1 MLAPEREQEADHD
14 FTNRAEGLGD
24 NGIHRRLVVK
34 GRLADQHAEQSG
46 ARSTPTEIESAQGDR
61 QE

>member
-14 FTNRAEGLGD
+14 FTNRAEDLGD
-24 NGIHRRLVVK
+24 NGINRRLVVE
-34 GRLADQHAEQSG
+34 GLADQHAEQSG